1 MYTVGCRFTMEGA
14 CSVMRDIIAARFL
27 LLKKNAVSLIIWLLA
42 PLLITI
48 LFLSTVHTVQDDFR
62 VPVGVVLEEETPS
75 TNELYEAMEQSSFVT
90 VSLLS
95 EREAIRQVQ
104 QHELDSA
111 FVIKEGYEEQ
121 IQEGNRRDL
130 LESYY
135 SDRSFAY
142 NSVKEMIVS
151 IIQQETGRIKAA
163 NTVIALERE
172 LNGTSNWT
180 EQEIIAKSRQIQ
192 AEEDLLNNEFRYMG
206 EAPAD
211 ESGLIEWN
219 PWMIWAFAAMLF
231 TIFLFDWVI
240 KEQNASVNI
249 RIPFTKVKFSVYMLI
264 NLAFYIILLVLVDLI
279 TYACFYLLYEE
290 EVSLLTLL
298 SYRMMTCILAFLIV
312 TIVRKAY
319 LSYILAITLTITLVI
334 LSGALLPLG
343 ALTINSSWIHLI
355 NPVSRFLSGEW
366 TIEWLIICIIGMGI
380 WYVREERKY
389 A

>member
-1 MYTVGCRFTMEGA
+1 
-14 CSVMRDIIAARFL
+14 MRDIIAARFL